1 MTSQAANFIG
11 DIPAKYDHGLGPHLF
26 ADYGMDLAR
35 RVAAGRP
42 GHVLEIAAGTGIVTR
57 LLREALPASVHLV
70 ASDLNLPMLEI
81 AREKFADT
89 EQVEFLQADATALP
103 FADGAFDA
111 VVCQFGVMFFPD
123 KPKAY
128 RETFRVLAPGG
139 RYYFNVWDSFEF
151 NSFARI
157 THEAIGRFFGKN
169 VPAFFTVPFGYHCID
184 AIKTSLIQVGFADI
198 SIQVVKI
205 EKTIEDVPRLAEGL
219 VFGNPIIAEIGTR
232 GPTAI
237 ADAVTTALQIEFCQN
252 ARRLMLQA
260 IIFDARKPTGAA
272 QGLAES
278 GTFESPWNYAGNPR
292 GVPPRPYD

>member
-11 DIPAKYDHGLGPHLF
+11 DIPAKYDHCLGPHLF
-26 ADYGMDLAR
+26 ADYGVDLAR
-35 RVAAGRP
+35 RVAAGRH

-70 ASDLNLPMLEI
+70 ASDLNSPMLEI

-89 EQVEFLQADATALP
+89 EQVEFRQADATALP

-111 VVCQFGVMFFPD
+111 VVCQFGLMFFPD
-123 KPKAY
+123 KSKAH

-151 NSFARI
+151 NPFARI
-157 THEAIGRFFGKN
+157 THEAIGRFFGKDA
-169 VPAFFTVPFGYHCID
+169 PAFFTVPFGYHCID

-198 SIQVVKI
+198 SAQVVKI
-205 EKTIEDVPRLAEGL
+205 EKTIEDVPSLADGL
-219 VFGNPIIAEIGTR
+219 IYGNPIIAEIATR
-232 GPTAI
+232 PTDPAAI
-237 ADAVTTALQIEFCQN
+237 ADAVTMALQMEFCQN
-252 ARRLMLQA
+252 ARCLTLQA

-278 GTFESPWNYAGNPR
+278 GTFESPEF
-292 GVPPRPYD
+292 